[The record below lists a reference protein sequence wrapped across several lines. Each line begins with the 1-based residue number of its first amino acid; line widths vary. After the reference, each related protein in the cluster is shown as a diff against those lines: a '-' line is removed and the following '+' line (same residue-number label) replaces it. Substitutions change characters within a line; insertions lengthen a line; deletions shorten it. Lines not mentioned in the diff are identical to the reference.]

1 MAVHERDLPVLS
13 DGVVVIRPFAA
24 TDADAL
30 VEIWR
35 DPAIRRRNTVPEP
48 TVEAAAAWIATRVG
62 DPAPSDVWEWALV
75 DGATQSLAGR
85 RALKGIDWRT
95 GRAEAASWVAP
106 QFRGRQ
112 FAARSLR
119 LAAGHA
125 FALGLVR
132 IQAACEA
139 DNEPSQRSLRSAGM
153 RHEGT
158 LRSYFVSNA
167 GNHVDAEMFSLL
179 ADDLAHA
186 PAFRSS

>member
-13 DGVVVIRPFAA
+13 DGVVVIRPFAE
-24 TDADAL
+24 TDAAAL

-48 TVEAAAAWIATRVG
+48 TVDAAVAWIATRVG
-62 DPAPSDVWEWALV
+62 DPAPRDVWEWALV
-75 DGATQSLAGR
+75 DGATQALAGR

-119 LAAGHA
+119 LAAAHA
-125 FALGLVR
+125 FALGLFR

-139 DNEPSQRSLRSAGM
+139 DNEASQRSLRSAGM

-167 GNHVDAEMFSLL
+167 GQHVDAEMYSLL
-179 ADDLAHA
+179 AHDLTHA
-186 PAFRSS
+186 PAFRTS

>member
-1 MAVHERDLPVLS
+1 MTVRDRDLPVLT
-13 DGVVVIRPFAA
+13 DGVVILRAFADS
-24 TDADAL
+24 DAAAL

-35 DPAIRRRNTVPEP
+35 DPAIRQRNTVPEP
-48 TVEAAAAWIATRVG
+48 TAEAAAAWIETRAADTPPG
-62 DPAPSDVWEWALV
+62 DVWEWALV
-75 DGATQSLAGR
+75 DAQTRALVGR
-85 RALKGIDWRT
+85 RALKGIDWRL

-106 QFRGRQ
+106 EFRGRQ

-119 LAAGHA
+119 LVAAHA
-125 FALGLVR
+125 FSRGLVR

-139 DNEPSQRSLRSAGM
+139 DNGASQRSLHSACM

-167 GNHVDAEMFSLL
+167 GHHVDAEMYSLL

-186 PAFRSS
+186 PAFRAS